1 MKSGAGNKIKGAY
14 VEEKFGGAIDG
25 RIRASAF
32 AGDIY
37 CAKSTM
43 KNEPSREPIR
53 KFGEPINTL
62 LISHYLCKT
71 AIENKVVVEEKYGNR
86 RVPFITD
93 ALLWH
98 SVSMYYSI
106 FKTPEWKTKE
116 KEQFRKKLKEYKT
129 EDENED
135 NNEEESKCE
144 DVSLTRAFDYFLLL
158 RDKNIAHRDEN
169 KPKETLKLGISL
181 VEDDSYEITQGEIRA
196 ISFPPR
202 NELFRLSNKPYAIL
216 TYIKNISLQI
226 MPFLDLI
233 KATIKI
239 YHSKEQPPLP
249 PL

>member
-1 MKSGAGNKIKGAY
+1 MLKVLKFKRIVLFGT
-14 VEEKFGGAIDG
+14 VESEHP
-25 RIRASAF
+25 SL

-71 AIENKVVVEEKYGNR
+71 AIENKVVVEEKYGNKI
-86 RVPFITD
+86 VPFITD
-93 ALLWH
+93 AIFFQ
-98 SVSMYYSI
+98 SVIKYYSI
-106 FKTPEWKTKE
+106 FPNKE
-116 KEQFRKKLKEYKT
+116 KRRQFFEILKKYKA
-129 EDENED
+129 EDD
-135 NNEEESKCE
+135 DKEESKCE
-144 DVSLTRAFDYFLLL
+144 DVSLTWAFGYFLRL
-158 RDKNIAHRDEN
+158 RNKNIAHRDNN
-169 KPKETLKLGISL
+169 KIKETLKLGIYL
-181 VEDDSYEITQGEIRA
+181 EDDSYEITQGEIRA
-196 ISFPPR
+196 ISCPHR
-202 NELFRLSNKPYAIL
+202 NELFRLSNKPYAML

-226 MPFLDLI
+226 MPFLKLI

>member
-1 MKSGAGNKIKGAY
+1 
-14 VEEKFGGAIDG
+14 
-25 RIRASAF
+25 
-32 AGDIY
+32 
-37 CAKSTM
+37 M
-43 KNEPSREPIR
+43 KNKPSSEPIGE
-53 KFGEPINTL
+53 FGEPINTL

-71 AIENKVVVEEKYGNR
+71 ALENKVVVEEKYGNR

-93 ALLWH
+93 AIFWH
-98 SVSMYYSI
+98 SIIMYYSI
-106 FKTPEWKTKE
+106 FPNKE
-116 KEQFRKKLKEYKT
+116 KRRQFFEILKKYKD
-129 EDENED
+129 EDE
-135 NNEEESKCE
+135 NEEESKYE
-144 DVSLTRAFDYFLLL
+144 DISLTWAFSYFLRL
-158 RDKNIAHRDEN
+158 RNKNIAHRDEN

-226 MPFLDLI
+226 MPFLKLI
-233 KATIKI
+233 EATIKI